1 LRKIKSLKVINGLEL
16 DMSKG
21 KTNLTMRSQI
31 RDIYRTTDLKYKDL
45 AKMFGISLGAVQKI
59 MHPDSQKEDLLKQYE
74 QSKKDTH
81 VADISSDDE
90 IWR

>member
-1 LRKIKSLKVINGLEL
+1 
-16 DMSKG
+16 MSKG
-21 KTNLTMRSQI
+21 KTNLEIRAQI
-31 RDIYRTTDLKYKDL
+31 RHMYRTTDLKYKDL

-81 VADISSDDE
+81 IADISSDDE